1 MVVVIAYDIPD
12 DRRRLRVMRL
22 LQDHGQRVQKS
33 VYECDL
39 APRHYAALRAR
50 LETLLHPHE
59 DNVRYYPLC
68 RVCAGQ
74 VEVRNSPAVAASP
87 SLYLV

>member
-12 DRRRLRVMRL
+12 NRRRLRVMRL

-33 VYECDL
+33 VFECDL

-50 LETLLHPHE
+50 LEALLHPRE

-68 RVCAGQ
+68 RACAAH
-74 VEVRNSPAVAASP
+74 VEVRNSPVVANSP